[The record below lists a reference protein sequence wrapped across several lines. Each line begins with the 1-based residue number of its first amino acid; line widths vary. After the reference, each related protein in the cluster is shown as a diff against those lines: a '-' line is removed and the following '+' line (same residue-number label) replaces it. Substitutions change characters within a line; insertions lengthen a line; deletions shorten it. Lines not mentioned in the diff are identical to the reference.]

1 MFDVD
6 NVEFARKT
14 INVRFLSEEANIKWN
29 LQIFPLLKTRLEWL
43 EIFLCD
49 LLHISLKRASF
60 IHCAINNVPRSW
72 QSSMPVRARTCARGH
87 ILNEKGSLLGR
98 NNMVWRDLI
107 KSQPCATERVLV
119 VLLSLVFTSDT
130 NPSINTS
137 PTSLITVK
145 TASTQA

>member
-1 MFDVD
+1 MFDID

-14 INVRFLSEEANIKWN
+14 INVRFLSEVANIKWN

-60 IHCAINNVPRSW
+60 IHCSINNVLRSW

-107 KSQPCATERVLV
+107 KSGVTR
-119 VLLSLVFTSDT
+119 SKGHS
-130 NPSINTS
+130 
-137 PTSLITVK
+137 
-145 TASTQA
+145 